1 MPLETSIETSSN
13 ISIVNLKGMLNNTT
27 APGLESELLGLVDH
41 GARQLLLDFSQVD
54 YVSSAGLRVTLVLA
68 KRLEQEAGRLVLCAM
83 QPQVHEVFDISGFMA
98 ILKVETDRDA
108 GLAKF

>member
-1 MPLETSIETSSN
+1 MALETSIETSGN
-13 ISIVNLKGMLNNTT
+13 IRIAKLKGMLNNTT
-27 APGLESELLGLVDH
+27 AQGLESELLKLIDE

-68 KRLEQEAGRLVLCAM
+68 KRLEQEGGRLVLCAM
-83 QPQVHEVFDISGFMA
+83 QPHVHEVFDISGFMA
-98 ILKVETDRDA
+98 ILSVEPDRAA